1 MKIIARVE
9 GQPDQEY
16 HFPGP
21 DESEEEATNIL
32 IGRDDA
38 DCQAHWRLGKEDL
51 TVSRAHFILEV
62 RPPNCYI
69 QDNMSTN
76 GLILLRGGESPRRIQ
91 REDLQNGDRVR
102 VGRDTIL
109 TFEILAAHRTEVWR
123 LEDFTEDVQVKAQPA
138 SQPQAPVQ
146 EPASPPKPQEEPSP
160 GKAQPEPAQPVT
172 PPPSREETATAEWLC
187 IRCGEKLAASP
198 DLSKG
203 SVHATDFMCANC
215 KTQVKEERQ
224 REEKARAAER
234 YLCSQCNRDV
244 TKMAKNDGR
253 AAELREVALYL
264 CESCAKGALQ
274 KRSIGEWRTIK
285 RLGKGGMGEVYQARH
300 PATGRIAAVK
310 MMLLEEV
317 KSDETLRRRFL
328 REISIMQELV
338 HPHVVRLY
346 EAGQDGNF
354 PYFVSEFVPG
364 GDFSQFIGKDGKLR
378 LPPKEM
384 ALLFADSL
392 IGLEHCHRKGFV
404 HRDLKPENILLFPQN
419 GKSQPKIAD
428 FGFAR
433 SYEKH
438 GGTISRTGEFAGT
451 WMYMPPEQII
461 NFTRAQPTVDIY
473 AMGVTLYYL
482 LSGGSPLPDLPPP
495 WQIMSGQAVRLSR
508 TPPQMV
514 LNDRRIPLEKRN
526 PDLPRRLCQ
535 VVNKAIALKPE
546 DRFQSA
552 EEFRLALL
560 ESLQ

>member
-1 MKIIARVE
+1 MKVVMRVVE
-9 GQPDQEY
+9 GPNQGQEY
-16 HFPGP
+16 CFPAPG
-21 DESEEEATNIL
+21 ESEEEATNIL
-32 IGRDDA
+32 VGRDDV

-51 TVSRAHFILEV
+51 TVSRAHFVLEV
-62 RPPNCYI
+62 RPPNCYL

-76 GLILLRGGESPRRIQ
+76 GLFLLREGEPPRRIQ
-91 REDLQNGDRVR
+91 KEALQEGDRVR
-102 VGRDTIL
+102 AGRDTVL
-109 TFEILAAHRTEVWR
+109 GFEIILPPPPSHKTEVWTQD
-123 LEDFTEDVQVKAQPA
+123 LPKKDKPAKPLPVQTTPSEPEKAQE
-138 SQPQAPVQ
+138 V
-146 EPASPPKPQEEPSP
+146 
-160 GKAQPEPAQPVT
+160 
-172 PPPSREETATAEWLC
+172 EWLC
-187 IRCGEKLAASP
+187 IRCGEKLAALP
-198 DLSKG
+198 DLRKG

-244 TKMAKNDGR
+244 TKMAKSDGR

-264 CESCAKGALQ
+264 CESCTKGALQ

-310 MMLLEEV
+310 MMLEEI
-317 KSDETLRRRFL
+317 KSEERLQRRFL

-346 EAGQDGNF
+346 EAGKEGNF
-354 PYFVSEFVPG
+354 PYFVLEFVPG
-364 GDFSQFIGKDGKLR
+364 GDFLQFIGKDGKVR

-384 ALLFADSL
+384 VLLFADSL
-392 IGLEHCHRKGFV
+392 IGLEYCHRNGFV

-419 GKSQPKIAD
+419 GKNLPKIAD

-438 GGTISRTGEFAGT
+438 GGTITRTGEYAGT

-461 NFTRAQPTVDIY
+461 NFKRAQPTVDIY

-482 LSGGSPLPDLPPP
+482 LSGQSPLPDFPSP
-495 WQIMSGQAVRLSR
+495 WQIASGQVVRLTR
-508 TPPQMV
+508 TPQQMI
-514 LNDRRIPLEKRN
+514 LNDPRVPLEKRN
-526 PDLPRRLCQ
+526 SNLPRRLCQ
-535 VVNKAIALKPE
+535 VVNKAIAMKPE
-546 DRFQSA
+546 GRFQSA

-560 ESLQ
+560 ESAP